1 MRKNTDF
8 FQFLVMKG
16 KGLWFVSKSRFLY
29 CSLQHFHN
37 YYKVQTV
44 FKTFVRFDWLRLC
57 LSQSLLTLAI
67 TFASSFAVFISPFVS
82 RKCKTSCKP
91 AVASWYEA
99 ILVTFEITDL
109 WEKNRKWTWKEK
121 PQWKAPET
129 SLSDLLYLFIHASFL
144 LNTAIYRMSC

>member
-44 FKTFVRFDWLRLC
+44 LKTFVRFGWLRLC

-67 TFASSFAVFISPFVS
+67 TFASSFAVFISPFASCRLLVWSYFGHIPNNRSVRKEQEMDLKREATVEGS
-82 RKCKTSCKP
+82 RNKSFRSFVFVYSC
-91 AVASWYEA
+91 
-99 ILVTFEITDL
+99 ILFTEHCNLPDVMLTTNTF
-109 WEKNRKWTWKEK
+109 
-121 PQWKAPET
+121 A
-129 SLSDLLYLFIHASFL
+129 
-144 LNTAIYRMSC
+144 